1 LRNLP
6 DQAGRVAGPMR
17 DVTVGAIGFASNLVA
32 VLSIAFLL
40 ILHRDRYFETL
51 LSELPPQRAM
61 RGRRI
66 APRIH
71 AAVSGYVLG
80 NLVISVIAGV
90 CAWIAMTALGIPFA
104 VPLALVIAFLDL
116 IPMVGA
122 TLGAAV
128 VALAAL
134 LVSPLAALLWL
145 AYAFVYQQAEN
156 YLIQPLVYRRAAQV
170 SALGTIVAVLI
181 GGTLLGL
188 LGALLAIPAAATVSL
203 IVQDMR
209 AARQGITASDT
220 ARGPGVKDARR
231 AARTS
236 QRQPH

>member
-1 LRNLP
+1 
-6 DQAGRVAGPMR
+6 
-17 DVTVGAIGFASNLVA
+17 

-40 ILHRDRYFETL
+40 ILHR
-51 LSELPPQRAM
+51 
-61 RGRRI
+61 
-66 APRIH
+66 
-71 AAVSGYVLG
+71 
-80 NLVISVIAGV
+80 V

-134 LVSPLAALLWL
+134 LVSPLAAVLWL
-145 AYAFVYQQAEN
+145 AYAIAYQQGEN
-156 YLIQPLVYRRAAQV
+156 YLIQPVVYRRTVHV

-203 IVQDMR
+203 VVQDLR
-209 AARQGITASDT
+209 APQELVGDD
-220 ARGPGVKDARR
+220 V
-231 AARTS
+231 
-236 QRQPH
+236 